1 MEAGVA
7 VPVRKPKCAL
17 NAEFAQS
24 ILHFSSMTAIARLSL

>member
-1 MEAGVA
+1 MEAGAV